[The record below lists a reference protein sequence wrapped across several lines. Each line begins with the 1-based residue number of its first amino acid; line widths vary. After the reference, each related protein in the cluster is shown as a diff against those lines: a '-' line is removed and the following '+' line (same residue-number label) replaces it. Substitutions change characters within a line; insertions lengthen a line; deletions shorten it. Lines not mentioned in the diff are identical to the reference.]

1 MATETTHSSAQA
13 TTAGNYF
20 VSNYP
25 PFSFWKPDSV
35 ADALEAFDAPPDPK
49 TPLGLYIHIPFC
61 RKRCHFCYFKVY
73 TDKNSQEIR
82 TYLDYLIRE
91 VSLYSEQAFIG
102 DRKLRFV
109 YFGGGTPSYL
119 SARQLEELTEA
130 LKKALPWDKAEEVTF
145 ECEPGTLT
153 ESKLKAIRAMG
164 VTRLSLGIENYDDKI
179 LEINGR
185 AHRSEEIGRAYD
197 FARSIEFPQINID
210 LISGMMGETDENWA
224 NCVQKTLALEPDSIT
239 IYQMEIPYN
248 TTIYHE
254 MKEHGD
260 KIAPVA
266 DWETKRRWVRE
277 AFEALEA
284 AGYTIGSAYTAVRD
298 PEKTKFVYRDELW
311 RGADMIALGVAS
323 FGHVAGHHFQNEK
336 DNGPYFGRLDAGALP
351 IHRAYRLSE
360 EERLIREFAL
370 QLKLGHANVSYFRD
384 KFDVDLRKRFE
395 GPLGI
400 LEEEDYALV
409 NGSDVRLTREGLLR
423 IDSLLPRFFLSEHVT
438 DRYV

>member
-1 MATETTHSSAQA
+1 MAIETTSTKA

-25 PFSFWKPDSV
+25 PFSFWRPEYVPDI
-35 ADALEAFDAPPDPK
+35 LEAFDSPPEPE
-49 TPLGLYIHIPFC
+49 TPLGLYVHIPFC

-91 VSLYSEQAFIG
+91 VSLYAEQPFIG
-102 DRKLRFV
+102 DRKLKYV

-119 SARQLEELTEA
+119 SAKQLDELTKA
-130 LKKALPWDKAEEVTF
+130 LKAALPWDEAEEVTF

-153 ESKLKAIRAMG
+153 ETKLKAIRAMG

-210 LISGMMGETDENWA
+210 LISGMIGETDANWTK
-224 NCVQKTLALEPDSIT
+224 CVQKTLALHPDSIT

-248 TTIYHE
+248 TTIYQE

-260 KIAPVA
+260 KTAPVA
-266 DWETKRRWVRE
+266 DWDTKRRWVRE
-277 AFEALEA
+277 AFSALEE

-298 PEKTKFVYRDELW
+298 PNQTKFVYRDELW
-311 RGADMIALGVAS
+311 KGADMISLGVAS
-323 FGHVAGHHFQNEK
+323 FGHVAGRHFQNEK
-336 DNGPYFGRLDAGALP
+336 DNGPYFGRLDTGNLP
-351 IHRAYRLSE
+351 IHRAYRLSD

-370 QLKLGHANVSYFRD
+370 QLKLGRVDSGYFKD
-384 KFDVDLRKRFE
+384 KFDVEIKERFAE
-395 GPLGI
+395 PLAS
-400 LEEEDYALV
+400 LEEEGYADLR
-409 NGSDVRLTREGLLR
+409 NEEVRLTREGLLR
-423 IDSLLPRFFLSEHVT
+423 VDWLLPRFFLPEHVT